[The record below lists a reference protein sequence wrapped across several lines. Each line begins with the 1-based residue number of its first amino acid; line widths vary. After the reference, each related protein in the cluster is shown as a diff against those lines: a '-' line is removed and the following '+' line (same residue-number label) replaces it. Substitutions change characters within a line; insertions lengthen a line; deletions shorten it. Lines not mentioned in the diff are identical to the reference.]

1 MNNEELDHIY
11 KLSKDKLD
19 ETSLEIKRYSYD
31 SINWGDRLIGIRGA
45 RGVGKTT
52 LLLQKILDS
61 GKEREQSLY
70 VSLLAGKQN

>member
-31 SINWGDRLIGIRGA
+31 SINWGDRLIGIRGQGA
-45 RGVGKTT
+45 SGRRRFFSRRFSTAERSGNSLSTFLLTT
-52 LLLQKILDS
+52 C
-61 GKEREQSLY
+61 G
-70 VSLLAGKQN
+70 